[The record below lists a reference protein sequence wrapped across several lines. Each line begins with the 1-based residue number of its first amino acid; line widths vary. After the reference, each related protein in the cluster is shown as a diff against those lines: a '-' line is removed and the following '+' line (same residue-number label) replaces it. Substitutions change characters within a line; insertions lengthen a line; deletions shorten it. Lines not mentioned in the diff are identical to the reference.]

1 MSRQQEP
8 SSERSPG
15 LLVGRYFGI
24 PVYFSPSWLVLA
36 AVITLSWSSVVRDSL
51 PHLSKSESYLVA
63 FIGAI
68 LLALSVL
75 AHELGHCVVSVALGL
90 KVRRVVLVLLGGVSE
105 IENEPQRPSHEY
117 LVAVAGPLVSLILA
131 AAGAAGYE
139 ALEPDS
145 VPRLLVVMLTWSNL
159 GVMIFNLLPGLPLD
173 GGRLLRAGVWQLTS
187 SQLTG
192 TRAAAWGGRI
202 IAIVVVVG
210 SLVLQ
215 YLNGGGQI
223 ASTMIALLLG
233 LFIWASAGQALKM
246 AELQESVPQ
255 LRLDELVRPILT
267 VTSDTSIS
275 EGIRRARE
283 ARVGALV
290 VTDGDGKPLA
300 LVSEASAAAVPENR
314 RPWTS
319 LADVARPLEPGLK
332 LPDHLAGEQLLDALR
347 MTPGTEYLVVGRNDD
362 TVGVLVTADV
372 AKALGGAP
380 RKPPNPESTPFSA
393 AGRPGDPR

>member
-8 SSERSPG
+8 SQERSPG

-36 AVITLSWSSVVRDSL
+36 AVITLSWSTVVRDSL
-51 PHLSKSESYLVA
+51 PHLSRGQSYLVA
-63 FIGAI
+63 FIGAV
-68 LLALSVL
+68 LLAVSVL

-105 IENEPQRPSHEY
+105 IENEPEKPSHEY

-131 AAGAAGYE
+131 AAGAVGYE

-173 GGRLLRAGVWQLTS
+173 GGRLLRAGVWQLTN

-192 TRAAAWGGRI
+192 TRAAAWGGRV

-215 YLNGGGQI
+215 YFDGGGQV

-233 LFIWASAGQALKM
+233 LFIWASAGQALKV

-255 LRLDELVRPILT
+255 LRLDELVRPTLNLS
-267 VTSDTSIS
+267 SDTSIS

-290 VTDGDGKPLA
+290 VVDGDGKPLA

-332 LPDHLAGEQLLDALR
+332 LPDDLGGEDLLDALR
-347 MTPGTEYLVVGRNDD
+347 TTPGTEYLVVGRNDD

-380 RKPPNPESTPFSA
+380 RRPPNADTAPFSA
-393 AGRPGDPR
+393 AGRPGEPR